1 MTWAYSQRSLTRLN
15 SCHPDLIVLMMEA
28 LADPE
33 CPCDITILEG
43 YRDETRQNL
52 MLAEGR
58 SQLPWPKSRHN
69 QFPSWAVDIA
79 PYIDGAVSWD
89 WEHYWD
95 LAAHI
100 KTVWQ
105 RLKMDEKVTNLYELE
120 WGGDW
125 RTLQDGPH
133 WQLNEAFV

>member
-15 SCHPDLIVLMMEA
+15 SCHPDLIVLMLEA

-43 YRDETRQNL
+43 YRDEKRQNL

-69 QFPSWAVDIA
+69 EYPSWAVDIA
-79 PYIDGAVSWD
+79 PYVDGAVSWD
-89 WEHYWD
+89 WEHYEP
-95 LAAHI
+95 LAAHV

-105 RLKMDEKVTNLYELE
+105 RLKMDDKVTNLYELE

-125 RTLQDGPH
+125 STLRDGPH
-133 WQLNEAFV
+133 FQLNEAFV

>member
-43 YRDETRQNL
+43 YRDEERQNL
-52 MLAEGR
+52 MVAEGR

-79 PYIDGAVSWD
+79 PYVDGAVSWD
-89 WEHYWD
+89 WEHYEP
-95 LAAHI
+95 LAAHV

-105 RLKMDEKVTNLYELE
+105 RLKMDDKVTNLYELE

-125 RTLQDGPH
+125 STLRDGPH
-133 WQLNEAFV
+133 FQLNEAFV